1 MMASVTVQETT
12 AHHPRVMG
20 VDVARGLA
28 LLGMMAVHS
37 FSTFTHD
44 GAPSGATVIAAG
56 RSAATFVFVAGVSLA
71 FLSGGRTVAQGHRL
85 TAAAAGIAVRALL
98 VGLLGLS
105 LASLSGDIDVI
116 LAFYGLMFLLAI
128 PLLGRSPRVLAAI
141 AASLIIVGPILLI
154 ATMDSVHVATDD
166 SSNPGLGMLLQRPQ
180 ELLALLLVA
189 GEYPVV
195 VYMAYL
201 CAGLAVG
208 RLDLTSRR
216 VAGWLLGGGLTL
228 AIAAQ
233 VGAWLLLYPLGSL
246 DKLTQLAELDA
257 GSEVTGQQQLLWEP
271 QRIHSWWY
279 LALPSPHANTPFDL
293 AHTLGSAMAI
303 LGAVLLLTRVPV
315 LARLLRP
322 IAVLGAMSLTVYTG
336 HLILLASGIFD
347 ESDVALYG
355 VMVGA
360 ALAFTAIWVRRLG
373 QGPLERLVAQSAN
386 RTRHAVTSRLAP
398 TTTPR

>member
-216 VAGWLLGGGLTL
+216 VAGWLLGGGLAL

-233 VGAWLLLYPLGSL
+233 VGAWLLLYPLGGL

-373 QGPLERLVAQSAN
+373 QGPLERLVAQATN

>member
-1 MMASVTVQETT
+1 
-12 AHHPRVMG
+12 
-20 VDVARGLA
+20 
-28 LLGMMAVHS
+28 
-37 FSTFTHD
+37 
-44 GAPSGATVIAAG
+44 
-56 RSAATFVFVAGVSLA
+56 
-71 FLSGGRTVAQGHRL
+71 
-85 TAAAAGIAVRALL
+85 
-98 VGLLGLS
+98 
-105 LASLSGDIDVI
+105 
-116 LAFYGLMFLLAI
+116 
-128 PLLGRSPRVLAAI
+128 VLAAI

-216 VAGWLLGGGLTL
+216 VAGWLLGGGLAL

-233 VGAWLLLYPLGSL
+233 VGAWLLLYPLGGL
-246 DKLTQLAELDA
+246 DRLTQLAELDA

-373 QGPLERLVAQSAN
+373 QGPLERLVAQATN